1 MVCKTGAGSPHA
13 RLVAAENTPHF
24 IKSTGMEVK
33 AMDGEAVNV
42 IVTLVGSLGFPIA
55 MCIYM
60 TLSLNKTLDR
70 LDERIQALAVRV
82 DTLIDALVEEKRGG
96 KE

>member
-1 MVCKTGAGSPHA
+1 
-13 RLVAAENTPHF
+13 
-24 IKSTGMEVK
+24 
-33 AMDGEAVNV
+33 MDGEAVNV

-82 DTLIDALVEEKRGG
+82 DTLIDALIEEKKGG

>member
-1 MVCKTGAGSPHA
+1 
-13 RLVAAENTPHF
+13 
-24 IKSTGMEVK
+24 
-33 AMDGEAVNV
+33 MDGDVVNV

-60 TLSLNKTLDR
+60 AMSLNKTLDR

-82 DTLIDALVEEKRGG
+82 DTLIDALIEEKRGG